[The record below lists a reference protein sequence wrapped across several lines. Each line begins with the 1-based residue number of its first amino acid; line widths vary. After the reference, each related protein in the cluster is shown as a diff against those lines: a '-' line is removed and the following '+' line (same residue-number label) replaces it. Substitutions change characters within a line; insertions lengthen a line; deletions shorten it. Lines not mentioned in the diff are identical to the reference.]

1 MSLISAAGDVDP
13 ALCAPFTRGAGSQ
26 LKPPQNFLQNLANIT
41 TSGEDFK
48 GTWLSAPLSFGHLSA
63 AMQATRVNDYKAVDT
78 LGLVAQRQVGIE
90 VANTAIPRWRVNA
103 QLGWAAGGFD
113 VNWNLRFLSAV
124 QEFCSNAPS
133 TIPVPGCEDSAGKF
147 SKTTFHNLHSILYH
161 DVQVSWTDAFHL
173 SGFKIEAGVNS
184 LFGTNPPVCYTC
196 TY

>member
-1 MSLISAAGDVDP
+1 LSLISAAGDVDP

-90 VANTAIPRWRVNA
+90 VLTPRSRAGASTRN
-103 QLGWAAGGFD
+103 WAG
-113 VNWNLRFLSAV
+113 
-124 QEFCSNAPS
+124 Q
-133 TIPVPGCEDSAGKF
+133 PVASM
-147 SKTTFHNLHSILYH
+147 
-161 DVQVSWTDAFHL
+161 QVSWTDAFHL
-173 SGFKIEAGVNS
+173 SGFKIEAGVNN

-196 TY
+196 TLNGYDAGTCDLPGAFWNARATYKF